1 LSNLKIGGS
10 VKVPRKTT
18 SKIAYAGFILVLIGG
33 IIVLLFG
40 LFDLLAVGVRIFRD
54 ISFLGFLTGTVRSL
68 SQIVIGTV
76 CIIGSRFVSNLLWAI
91 VLLILGLIAGTIGGT
106 LIVIGAI
113 LGLVS
118 VLIKSAPR

>member
-10 VKVPRKTT
+10 VKVPRKKT
-18 SKIAYAGFILVLIGG
+18 STLAYAGFILVLIGG

-40 LFDLLAVGVRIFRD
+40 LFDLLKVGVGVFRG
-54 ISFLGFLTGTVRSL
+54 ISLLGFLSGTAWSL
-68 SQIVIGTV
+68 AQIVIGIV
-76 CIIGSRFVSNLLWAI
+76 CIIGSRFVSNLVWAI
-91 VLLILGLIAGTIGGT
+91 ILLVLGLVAGTIGGT

-118 VLIKSAPR
+118 VIIKSAPK